1 MNEQNVA
8 QAFLKTRLY
17 KHSMCV
23 CIPHV
28 NKYDHIEIIFNI
40 FLVNILVIY
49 KQKVKKK
56 IHLTLNCIV
65 LNFLYYLKYI
75 YVHKMLCN
83 FITYIQV

>member
-28 NKYDHIEIIFNI
+28 NKYDYIEIIFNI
-40 FLVNILVIY
+40 FLVNILVKY
-49 KQKVKKK
+49 KQKVKKNSFDTKLYCIEFFVLFK
-56 IHLTLNCIV
+56 I
-65 LNFLYYLKYI
+65 YL
-75 YVHKMLCN
+75 C
-83 FITYIQV
+83 T

>member
-23 CIPHV
+23 CKPNVH
-28 NKYDHIEIIFNI
+28 KYDHIEIIFNI
-40 FLVNILVIY
+40 FLVNILVKY

-56 IHLTLNCIV
+56 SI
-65 LNFLYYLKYI
+65 
-75 YVHKMLCN
+75 
-83 FITYIQV
+83 